1 MTTYIDRN
9 NQIYII
15 MNTETKRIVLRAMLE
30 VDKELL
36 LDVISD
42 FVPDDIIGSVAREV
56 IKMETAKK
64 KK

>member
-1 MTTYIDRN
+1 
-9 NQIYII
+9 

-36 LDVISD
+36 LNVVSD
-42 FVPDDIIGSVAREV
+42 FVPDDIIDSVAREV
-56 IKMETAKK
+56 VKIETTKK

>member
-1 MTTYIDRN
+1 
-9 NQIYII
+9 

-56 IKMETAKK
+56 IKIEKTKK

>member
-1 MTTYIDRN
+1 
-9 NQIYII
+9 

-36 LDVISD
+36 LNVVSD
-42 FVPDDIIGSVAREV
+42 FVPDELIDSVAREV
-56 IKMETAKK
+56 IKIETTKK

>member
-1 MTTYIDRN
+1 
-9 NQIYII
+9 
-15 MNTETKRIVLRAMLE
+15 MNIETKRIVLRAMLE

-42 FVPDDIIGSVAREV
+42 FVPDDIIDSVAREV
-56 IKMETAKK
+56 IKIEKTKK

>member
-1 MTTYIDRN
+1 
-9 NQIYII
+9 

-36 LDVISD
+36 LNVVSD
-42 FVPDDIIGSVAREV
+42 FVPDDLINQIAREV

>member
-1 MTTYIDRN
+1 
-9 NQIYII
+9 

-36 LDVISD
+36 LNVVSD
-42 FVPDDIIGSVAREV
+42 FVPDELIDSVAREV
-56 IKMETAKK
+56 VKIETTKK

>member
-1 MTTYIDRN
+1 
-9 NQIYII
+9 

-36 LDVISD
+36 LNVASN
-42 FVPDDIIGSVAREV
+42 FVPDDLINQIAREV

>member
-15 MNTETKRIVLRAMLE
+15 MNIETKRIVLRAMLE

-42 FVPDDIIGSVAREV
+42 FVLDDIIGSVAREV
-56 IKMETAKK
+56 IKIEKTKK

>member
-1 MTTYIDRN
+1 
-9 NQIYII
+9 

-36 LDVISD
+36 LNVVSD
-42 FVPDDIIGSVAREV
+42 FVPDDLINQIAKEI

>member
-36 LDVISD
+36 LNVVSD
-42 FVPDDIIGSVAREV
+42 FVPDDLINQIAREV

>member
-1 MTTYIDRN
+1 
-9 NQIYII
+9 

-36 LDVISD
+36 LDVISV

-56 IKMETAKK
+56 IKVVYITVYLYVPM
-64 KK
+64 